1 MKPTHPQIFITDI
14 GGFKLKL
21 LNWAN
26 RFSIFCFL
34 DNNGYPSQNKEFD
47 YLLAAG
53 ATRNLHLTAE
63 NPFQQ
68 LKDFFNEK
76 PGWLFGHLGYDLKN
90 SLENLVTRHPPFINF
105 GIGYFFEPEIIVKV
119 SGNKVQVIGNKNAR
133 QVVDEILNEK
143 TENFQAKTNFSLEPV
158 FNKQEYLLKLNQI
171 KAHIQRGDCYEIN
184 FCQQFIAHNAGIDA
198 IATFHKLNSVSPNPF
213 ASLYKLNKKYCI
225 AASPERF
232 LKKTGNQLICQ
243 PIKGTAKRNTQNCV
257 LDNQYKTELSES
269 QKERSENVMIVD
281 LVRNDLSRVCKAG
294 SVTVKELCG
303 IYTFPQVFQMIST
316 IQGELPADIHW
327 ADAIKVCFPMGSMT
341 GAPKKRVM
349 ELIDQYEEI
358 GRGLF
363 SGSIGYITPQSNFD
377 FNVVIRSIFYDEE
390 NQKLSY
396 AAGGGITFN
405 SIAENEYEES
415 LLKAA
420 AIKQVLEN
428 Q

>member
-1 MKPTHPQIFITDI
+1 MKTAPPLISIANT
-14 GGFKLKL
+14 GEFKHKL

-34 DNNGYPSQNKEFD
+34 DNNGYPSQNNEFD

-53 ATRNLHLTAE
+53 ATHSLQLTAE

-90 SLENLVTRHPPFINF
+90 SLYNLVTHHPPFINF
-105 GIGYFFEPEIIVKV
+105 GIGYFFEPEFIIKV
-119 SGNKVQVIGNKNAR
+119 SGNEVQVMSSNKSRN
-133 QVVDEILNEK
+133 VIEEIINENP
-143 TENFQAKTNFSLEPV
+143 ENTATQNPV
-158 FNKQEYLLKLNQI
+158 ILKPQLSKEEYLLKLNQI